1 MLLNQDLCSGC
12 GACYILC
19 PYNAIRMVIDGGAYK
34 ATVVDFRCRHC
45 GLCEKVCPS
54 YTMNDR
60 ISLDNFGI
68 GHFIRCYIGYSTD
81 ESIRWSSSSGGLVT
95 TILCSLLNKG
105 LISGAIVVRDNP
117 KYPLSSE
124 VVIARDVKDV
134 KSAMGSRYRP
144 VKPSFKIK
152 DLLDLKGKMAVVGLP
167 CHIWG
172 FRKIEEMS
180 KELKRK
186 ILMHLG
192 LFCGK
197 CPNFYAT
204 IYFIRKVAGLSEEYV
219 VKMSYRGEGWP
230 GRITIETNDNHVS
243 TFEYKDWVNFSY
255 FPNFIPVRCMLCYDL
270 TNQLADISLGDAW
283 GLAKDEVG
291 VSVAISRTRIGEEVL
306 QQLNNDG
313 EIFLHEVSPEHISKG
328 QGLEHKI
335 RRSLLRCFIW
345 QRIFKQPTPT
355 LPHSIEKIS
364 MMEWHLNLAYCTL
377 SYVSRKSFAR
387 MMLNELSPLMSK
399 LKKMTRMK

>member
-1 MLLNQDLCSGC
+1 
-12 GACYILC
+12 
-19 PYNAIRMVIDGGAYK
+19 MVINSGAYK
-34 ATVVDFRCRHC
+34 ATVVDSKCRHC

-54 YTMNDR
+54 YAINNQ
-60 ISLDNFGI
+60 ISLNNFGI

-81 ESIRWSSSSGGLVT
+81 ESIRWASSSGGLVT
-95 TILCSLLNKG
+95 TILCSFLNKG

-117 KYPLSSE
+117 KYPLKPE
-124 VVIARDVKDV
+124 MVIARDVKDI
-134 KSAMGSRYRP
+134 KSAMGSRYCP
-144 VKPSFKIK
+144 VKPNFKIK
-152 DLLDLKGKMAVVGLP
+152 DLLDLEGKIAVVGLP

-172 FRKIEEMS
+172 FRKIEKINEKL
-180 KELKRK
+180 KEKVL
-186 ILMHLG
+186 IHLG

-204 IYFIRKVAGLSEEYV
+204 IHFIRKVASLNEEKI
-219 VKMSYRGEGWP
+219 VKMSYRGKGWP
-230 GRITIETNDNHVS
+230 GRITIETNDNHAS
-243 TFEYKDWVNFSY
+243 TFELKDWYNFSY

-283 GLAKDEVG
+283 GLSKNEVG

-335 RRSLLRCFIW
+335 SRSLLRCFIW
-345 QRIFKQPTPT
+345 QRIFKRPTPT
-355 LPHSIEKIS
+355 LPHSIGKIS
-364 MMEWHLNLAYCTL
+364 MREWYLNLAYCTL
-377 SYVSRKSFAR
+377 SYVSQKGFAR
-387 MMLNELSPLMSK
+387 MILNELSPLMFK
-399 LKKMTRMK
+399 LKKITQMK